1 MADTGKQSPL
11 GVNVLGSLLQNTGL
25 WLNPVMAA
33 HVGACTSEVDYVL
46 GTMCNNTCLRLLT
59 YAIHDAYVRGQV
71 DQTPGS
77 TYDNLIS
84 IGAGVIPALGNSK
97 PTTFTWT
104 GPANT
109 GDPTGLPEQSFSWN
123 PYTGEITSWGYIR
136 LLALQARHEANYN
149 DTFRSTGEYRD
160 FLGSWMTSYSFVEYS
175 NAAILA
181 SDNSKTFLEG
191 TYSNM
196 NDLMSADV
204 AGVNLALPAFGQD
217 FIALGKA
224 IDLASIATFGLPSNL
239 LMTLQR
245 YNALTN
251 SVSLALLATGM
262 STTEINEILGKVNPV
277 TDAQERYIYSAFS
290 IIISQDLA
298 DVCIPLN
305 CKTVGLDSLADLLN
319 PMKLF
324 PNSYIS
330 LTVPV
335 YNAVPTDTN
344 SKTYYPI
351 YEGNGVS
358 SRLTSMTNIDFG
370 SYIRNALPNDIAVAA
385 GAFGATMQQI
395 RNIASTPVEKFAQVV
410 GHIETTKGLTLV
422 GGTTV
427 PVNTTLANA
436 ATSLISLGSGP
447 QGTYTMSDF
456 FGCMSGLP
464 YNVTRIQDIT
474 AAVRDVQGEAAVTG
488 GDSLYD
494 IYKELYLA
502 VTWEPATVTINT
514 SYDIISGLY
523 TVDSVTLDSAGG
535 GYGRENEV
543 ATITLSNGATGVM
556 TIGIDK
562 LAVSTFGIVQSLPLS
577 SLVGTTDTVDITVGT
592 IDPPT
597 VHGTA
602 GWATPPIPSMNDAV
616 QYYITKAN
624 DEIAALRTKFPTL
637 STELNTLW
645 DDTGTQLTIEQRAR
659 TIGLSPVPTP
669 RSNYLSSFPTTQY
682 SFVDSIPRYG
692 LNTSPHMSAQTL
704 EAISNMLTV
713 GGQSI
718 VAMMRQSRN
727 QDRLALAG
735 ITLDNNIPTTLPM
748 EEQRALIANNTDSYL
763 NQDLPTIVAI
773 VATAEATVVAG
784 EVTDIVI
791 TDPGSGYVTAPTVE
805 ILPTDPDPGAEGS
818 GAEAHAVIDSATG
831 EVIDIIIDA
840 PGADYTTP
848 PLIVLS
854 GGIPTITTA
863 PEAFGVFDPDTNTYT
878 MTNPAVGGNGQKVD
892 TGQVAEPGSLAGSP
906 YTRLIPANLNVIYT
920 SDILLPAT
928 LTPAEAIN
936 AVIECNCDC
945 WVSP

>member
-290 IIISQDLA
+290 IIVGQDLA

-358 SRLTSMTNIDFG
+358 SILTSMTNIDFG

-385 GAFGATMQQI
+385 GAFSVTMQQI

-474 AAVRDVQGEAAVTG
+474 AAVRDVPGEAAVTG

-494 IYKELYLA
+494 IYKNLYLK
-502 VTWEPATVTINT
+502 VTWERSTASVQYTTYIVESPPLTFTTWYHVT
-514 SYDIISGLY
+514 G
-523 TVDSVTLDSAGG
+523 VTLTDQGG
-535 GYGRENEV
+535 GYGFGGAAAPAV
-543 ATITLSNGATGVM
+543 TMTGGSATT

-562 LAVSTFGIVQSLPLS
+562 TNVGTFGRVTALNFSSGADITTVPAVSIAFPPGGVSFSNPDVQ
-577 SLVGTTDTVDITVGT
+577 T
-592 IDPPT
+592 
-597 VHGTA
+597 
-602 GWATPPIPSMNDAV
+602 
-616 QYYITKAN
+616 YITQAN
-624 DEIAALRTKFPTL
+624 FEIAALRTKFPTL
-637 STELNTLW
+637 STELNTIW

-659 TIGLSPVPTP
+659 SIGLSPVPTP

-735 ITLDNNIPTTLPM
+735 VTLDNNIPATLPV

-784 EVTDIVI
+784 EVTDIAI
-791 TDPGSGYVTAPTVE
+791 TDPGSGY
-805 ILPTDPDPGAEGS
+805 
-818 GAEAHAVIDSATG
+818 
-831 EVIDIIIDA
+831 
-840 PGADYTTP
+840 TTP
-848 PLIVLS
+848 PTVDIIPAGATATAVIADGIVVDITIDDPGSGYTDPPVIILN
-854 GGIPTITTA
+854 GGIPTVTTS

-892 TGQVAEPGSLAGSP
+892 TGQAAEPGSLAGSP

>member
-1 MADTGKQSPL
+1 MSDTGKQSPL
-11 GVNVLGSLLQNTGL
+11 GVNVLGSLLQNTGI
-25 WLNPVMAA
+25 WHNPVMAA
-33 HVGACTSEVDYVL
+33 HVGGCTSEVDYTL

-59 YAIHDAYVRGQV
+59 YAIHDGYARGQV
-71 DQTPGS
+71 DAG
-77 TYDNLIS
+77 TYTNLIS

-149 DTFRSTGEYRD
+149 DTFRTTGEYRD

-224 IDLASIATFGLPSNL
+224 IDLSSISTFGLPSNL

-245 YNALTN
+245 YNALTK
-251 SVSLALLATGM
+251 SVTLALLATGM
-262 STTEINEILGKVNPV
+262 STAEISDILGKVNPV
-277 TDAQERYIYSAFS
+277 ADAQERYIYSAFS
-290 IIISQDLA
+290 IIVGQDLV

-305 CKTVGLDSLADLLN
+305 CKNVGLDSLADLLN
-319 PMKLF
+319 PQKLF
-324 PNSYIS
+324 PNSYTS

-335 YNAVPTDTN
+335 YNAVPTATN

-351 YEGNGVS
+351 YEANGVS
-358 SRLTSMTNIDFG
+358 SRLTSMAGVDFG
-370 SYIRNALPNDIAVAA
+370 SYIRNVLPSDIATAA
-385 GAFGATMQQI
+385 GAFSVTMQQI

-427 PVNTTLANA
+427 PVNISMANA

-474 AAVRDVQGEAAVTG
+474 AAVRDVPGEAAVTG

-494 IYKELYLA
+494 IYKNLYLK
-502 VTWEPATVTINT
+502 VTWERSTASVQYTTFIVESPPLTFTTWYHVT
-514 SYDIISGLY
+514 G
-523 TVDSVTLDSAGG
+523 VTLTDQGG
-535 GYGRENEV
+535 GYGFGGAAAPAV
-543 ATITLSNGATGVM
+543 TMTGGSATT

-562 LAVSTFGIVQSLPLS
+562 TNVGTFGRVTALNFS
-577 SLVGTTDTVDITVGT
+577 SGADITTVPT
-592 IDPPT
+592 ISIAFPPGG
-597 VHGTA
+597 VSFSN
-602 GWATPPIPSMNDAV
+602 PDV
-616 QYYITKAN
+616 QTYITQAN
-624 DEIAALRTKFPTL
+624 VEIAALRTKFPTL

-659 TIGLSPVPTP
+659 TIGLTPVPTP
-669 RSNYLSSFPTTQY
+669 RSNYLSTTPTTHY

-692 LNTSPHMSAQTL
+692 LNTSPHMYAQTL

-727 QDRLALAG
+727 QDRLAIAG
-735 ITLDNNIPTTLPM
+735 VTLDNNIPATLLA
-748 EEQRALIANNTDSYL
+748 EDQRALIANNTDSYL
-763 NQDLPTIVAI
+763 NQDLPVVIAT
-773 VATAEATVVAG
+773 VATAEATIVAG
-784 EVTDIVI
+784 EITDIVI
-791 TDPGSGYVTAPTVE
+791 IDPGSGYVTTPIVE
-805 ILPTDPDPGAEGS
+805 ILPTDPDPNAEGS
-818 GAEAHAVIDSATG
+818 GAEAHAVIDSVTG

-863 PEAFGVFDPDTNTYT
+863 PETFGALNPDTNIYT
-878 MTNPAVGGNGQKVD
+878 MTNPALGGNGQPVD
-892 TGQVAEPGSLAGSP
+892 TGQAAEPGSLAGSP
-906 YTRLIPANLNVIYT
+906 YTRLIPANLNVMYT

-936 AVIECNCDC
+936 AVVECNCDC
-945 WVSP
+945 W